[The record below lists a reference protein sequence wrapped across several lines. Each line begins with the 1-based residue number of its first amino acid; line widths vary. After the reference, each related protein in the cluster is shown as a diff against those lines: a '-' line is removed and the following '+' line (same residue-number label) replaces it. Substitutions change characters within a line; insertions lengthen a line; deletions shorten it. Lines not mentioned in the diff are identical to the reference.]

1 MPPSCRSLLLTCRR
15 VARLLSDG
23 GWSALVP
30 RAGIAGEWSGRAGF
44 VRMVSRGTNVSGGH
58 FFSFKYLMQSS
69 ATFSSSTTIASML
82 FPIAIVVAAWYFF
95 RAGLQISMIRPCTPE
110 KRRDKFC
117 RRDGARARQAGRAEG
132 AEGVSHLECL
142 LGFLLALRIFLL
154 RLVR

>member
-1 MPPSCRSLLLTCRR
+1 M
-15 VARLLSDG
+15 
-23 GWSALVP
+23 VP

-44 VRMVSRGTNVSGGH
+44 VGMVSRGTNVSGGH

-117 RRDGARARQAGRAEG
+117 RRDGARVKR
-132 AEGVSHLECL
+132 GVRKGPKGFPHLECL